1 MKPKIFISV
10 GTASTPVQRDAADIV
25 FRSLETAG
33 LNPRQMNKNE
43 WSFEQPLRAI
53 RNVMQECD
61 GAVVIAFYRSSFQ
74 MGTELTKAGAES
86 PLGLVHLTTVW
97 NQIEAGMAYIQE
109 LPLLVIAEHGLREE
123 GLLEGKYDW
132 RVFWTDLGAADFQS
146 EAFLGFLA
154 SWKDAVLERATTRS
168 PKVGEERPDFSK
180 LTIAQLVSGLSIPQ
194 LWKVLSAVVGVLV
207 AVATVAFR
215 IGSGKWPWG

>member
-1 MKPKIFISV
+1 M
-10 GTASTPVQRDAADIV
+10 QRDAADIV

-33 LNPRQMNKNE
+33 LDPRQMNKNE

-61 GAVVIAFYRSSFQ
+61 GAVVIAFSRSSFP
-74 MGTELTKAGAES
+74 MGTELTKTGGENS
-86 PLGLVHLTTVW
+86 LGPINLPTVW
-97 NQIEAGMAYIQE
+97 NQIEAAMAYMQD
-109 LPLLVIAEHGLREE
+109 LPLLVVAERGLREE

-132 RVFWTDLGAADFQS
+132 RVFWTDLGEADFQS
-146 EAFLGFLA
+146 EAFRGFLA
-154 SWKDAVLERATTRS
+154 SWKDAVLERAAARS
-168 PKVGEERPDFSK
+168 AKVGEEWPDVSK
-180 LTIAQLVSGLSIPQ
+180 LTVAQLVSGLSIPQ